1 MSANSLKIAE
11 TTKVQAAAT
20 VVAKDETPKTT
31 KFQGNELI
39 PALWT
44 IAPTEDGIIA
54 TNSTTGSK
62 FEGTIAEFNAKLRG

>member
-1 MSANSLKIAE
+1 MSANSIKIAE
-11 TTKVQAAAT
+11 TTKVQVTDTVAAKT
-20 VVAKDETPKTT
+20 ETPKAT

-44 IAPTEDGIIA
+44 ITPTEDGIIA

>member
-1 MSANSLKIAE
+1 MEISIK
-11 TTKVQAAAT
+11 TKDAL
-20 VVAKDETPKTT
+20 KTT
-31 KFQGNELI
+31 ETAKVETKSEIKPFKGNELV

-44 IAPTEDGIIA
+44 ITPVEDGVIA

>member
-1 MSANSLKIAE
+1 MSANSIKIAE
-11 TTKVQAAAT
+11 KTTSAT

-44 IAPTEDGIIA
+44 ITPTGSGIIA
-54 TNSTTGSK
+54 TNSTAGST